1 VSVRTSGRALAALLA
16 AAVLFA
22 GFPAGSGLPAIA
34 LGLAVAAF
42 AAGFAA
48 PGVGLAGVAFACAV
62 SGSAGFGDGRFGA
75 LPWPALLAL
84 GFASGSAFGGLVR
97 RTERDDESPLDR
109 SLARLGVFW
118 GAAAAVAALSAR
130 TVWAAVR
137 GLAERAVNSRGF
149 TDSAAIRG
157 TVLSLAAAV
166 SGIALYDAARRVSR
180 ADRRRAGQALAA
192 GAALSAAVAWLQ
204 SRGWLSA
211 PRSEYWKTIG
221 RFGGL
226 QSDPNAAGM
235 LAALAL
241 APAVAAALHA
251 RRKTPWIA
259 AAVVLAAGIAASGS
273 RSGILTAVVSV
284 PTLLVLE
291 RRGASR
297 WTRPAVA
304 VFAAAVTAAL
314 LLASRGHGGA
324 LERIVSIFDGGTSF
338 AYRTSSRGLFWR
350 CAGDAFRGSPLGG
363 IGWNAFS
370 WRLPD
375 LAAARGTLS
384 PVMDNPGNFYLQVL
398 CETGL
403 AGGLL
408 FAVFLARAGGTVSAA
423 FAGDFPEKGA
433 AAALAGFA
441 PALAVGSHLLA
452 AEVSIAAFLWL
463 SVAADGPASS
473 APAGRG
479 VRPGRIASI
488 AAVAAAAA
496 GWLVLLAPTAREA
509 EAFRHSPFIGFYPPE
524 MSGGVV
530 LRWMRPRA
538 AVRLAPGERRSLAF
552 SFPDPSA
559 RPRNLAVGDG
569 PLRLFSGAVPP
580 RSLFLTLVA
589 ARGRETVFRL
599 AANPSFRPSDSGAA
613 DSRLLS
619 LQVAGAWP

>member
-1 VSVRTSGRALAALLA
+1 VRTSGRALGALLA

-22 GFPAGSGLPAIA
+22 GFPAGTPLPGIA
-34 LGLAVAAF
+34 LAAAGAAF
-42 AAGFAA
+42 AAGLAA
-48 PGVGLAGVAFACAV
+48 PGIGLAAVVFAGVV
-62 SGSAGFGDGRFGA
+62 SGSAAFGDGRFGP

-84 GFASGSAFGGLVR
+84 WFSAGSSFGGAVR
-97 RTERDDESPLDR
+97 RGEPGGGSPLDR
-109 SLARLGVFW
+109 SLARLVVLW
-118 GAAAAVAALSAR
+118 VAAAAVAALSAR
-130 TVWAAVR
+130 TVWAAAR

-149 TDSAAIRG
+149 ADSAAIRG
-157 TVLSLAAAV
+157 TLLSLAAAV
-166 SGIALYDAARRVSR
+166 SGIALYDAARRVSI
-180 ADRRRAGQALAA
+180 ADRRRAGAALAA

-204 SRGWLSA
+204 SRGVVAA
-211 PRSEYWKTIG
+211 PRSDFWKTLG

-226 QSDPNAAGM
+226 QCDPNAAGM

-273 RSGILTAVVSV
+273 RSGALAAAVSV

-291 RRGASR
+291 RRGRSR

-304 VFAAAVTAAL
+304 LFAAAVTATL
-314 LLASRGHGGA
+314 LLAARGHGGA
-324 LERIVSIFDGGTSF
+324 LERIVSIFDRGTSLE
-338 AYRTSSRGLFWR
+338 YRTSSRGLFWR
-350 CAGDAFRGSPLGG
+350 CAWDAFRGSPLGG

-403 AGGLL
+403 AGAFL
-408 FAVFLARAGGTVSAA
+408 FAVFLSRAGRTVSAA
-423 FAGDFPEKGA
+423 FGGDFPERGA

-441 PALAVGSHLLA
+441 AALAVGSHLLA

-463 SVAADGPASS
+463 SIAADGSRSPAVPEPASPAARL
-473 APAGRG
+473 APLAAFG
-479 VRPGRIASI
+479 V
-488 AAVAAAAA
+488 AAA
-496 GWLVLLAPTAREA
+496 GWIALLAPTAREA
-509 EAFRHSPFIGFYPPE
+509 EAFRHSAFIGFYPPE
-524 MSGGVV
+524 MAGGDV

-538 AVRLAPGERRSLAF
+538 AFRLPPGGERTLAF
-552 SFPDPSA
+552 SFPDPAA
-559 RPRNLAVGDG
+559 RPRELTVEID
-569 PLRLFSGAVPP
+569 RRRIFSGAVPP
-580 RSLFLTLVA
+580 QGLFLRFLA
-589 ARGRETVFRL
+589 ARERATVFRF
-599 AANPSFRPSDSGAA
+599 AAQPSFRPSDSGAA

-619 LQVAGAWP
+619 VRVAKAWP